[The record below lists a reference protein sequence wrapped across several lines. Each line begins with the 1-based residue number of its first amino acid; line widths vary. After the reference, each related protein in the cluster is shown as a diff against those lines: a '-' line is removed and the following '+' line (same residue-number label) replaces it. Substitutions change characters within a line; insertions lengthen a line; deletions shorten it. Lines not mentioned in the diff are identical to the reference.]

1 MVYYADQCKEQNIS
15 NKDIQHIM
23 ISPIISVIVGLGMY
37 FACLKTGFYA
47 QHPVWSIIFCIL
59 AFLAVQIVISL
70 VIRKLS
76 NRITAVLQGI
86 MQETQR
92 RIMVKQ
98 NQFMRRPLS
107 QDQMIR
113 ELEKEQAAG
122 IGQMLKALDLYNPLY
137 LWQPLLKKQVNTM
150 RMMFHYQM
158 KDFDKVDELLKNCI
172 LMDAQSISMK
182 MARMYVNKEDDKA
195 LDKFY
200 KKKCFRFKG
209 DESALTASVYAWIL
223 VKQERIDEAV
233 KALADAKVPS
243 RDNPVVVKNWEM
255 LVNGKIKHFS
265 NAQIGD
271 MWYALHLEK
280 PKMQKVQQQVRYR

>member
-1 MVYYADQCKEQNIS
+1 MLSLILSLLTGCGMFAACYY
-15 NKDIQHIM
+15 
-23 ISPIISVIVGLGMY
+23 
-37 FACLKTGFYA
+37 TGFYEI
-47 QHPVWSIIFCIL
+47 HPAWTWIFFVL
-59 AFLAVQIVISL
+59 AFLVVQIIASL
-70 VIRKLS
+70 IVRKLS

-92 RIMVKQ
+92 KIMVKQ

>member
-1 MVYYADQCKEQNIS
+1 MLS
-15 NKDIQHIM
+15 L
-23 ISPIISVIVGLGMY
+23 IISALAAFGM
-37 FACLKTGFYA
+37 FFTCTKTGFYEN
-47 QHPVWSIIFCIL
+47 HPVWSIIFCVL
-59 AFLAVQIVISL
+59 VFLVFQIISSL
-70 VIRKLS
+70 VVRKFS

-92 RIMVKQ
+92 RITVKQ

-122 IGQMLKALDLYNPLY
+122 INQMLAALDLYKPLY
-137 LWQPLLKKQVNTM
+137 PWQPMLKKQVNTM
-150 RMMFHYQM
+150 RVMFHYQM
-158 KDFDKVDELLKNCI
+158 KDFEKVDALLKDCL

-200 KKKCFRFKG
+200 KRKCFRFKG
-209 DESALTASVYAWIL
+209 NDAVLTASVYAWIL
-223 VKQERIDEAV
+223 VKRERIDDAIKV
-233 KALADAKVPS
+233 LADAKIRTS
-243 RDNPVVVKNWEM
+243 DNPVIVKNWEM

-265 NAQIGD
+265 NSQIGD
-271 MWYALHLEK
+271 TWYALHLEK